1 MPTFDTAKP
10 VYASV
15 ILEVGTVRITASD
28 RADTVVDV
36 RPSTASRPADV
47 RAAERTK
54 VEYANGR
61 LVVRGPKE
69 RSLFGRGSSVD
80 VEIALPEGSH
90 LEVTT
95 SLADFST
102 AGRLG
107 ECEVKTSAGDIRVDW
122 AGSVRLLTGFG
133 EVVVDRTEG
142 PVDVTTAS
150 GGVRLGEI
158 GGAAVVKNSNGS
170 TEVGEAAGDL
180 RVKAA
185 NGTITVG
192 RALSDVSVKTAN
204 GAIQVGEVVRGSVVL
219 ETGMGRIDIG
229 VREGTAAWLDVRTK
243 VGTVRQAL
251 GSSEGPGD
259 SGETVQVRG
268 RTGAGDIVIHRA

>member
-95 SLADFST
+95 SMADFST

-107 ECEVKTSAGDIRVDW
+107 ECEVKTSAGDIRVDR
-122 AGSVRLLTGFG
+122 AGSARLLTGFG

-158 GGAAVVKNSNGS
+158 GGVAVVKNSNGP

-185 NGTITVG
+185 NGTVTVG
-192 RALSDVSVKTAN
+192 RALSDVSVRTAN